1 MAIAAVPNYLG
12 RDFSTA
18 SPGLRFG
25 MYLPLWGE
33 DRRTGELVWET
44 KDYKYE
50 IRGQDRIE
58 RRLPHENKVDA
69 IRQALKL
76 TPSDVATMRALQ
88 TRQSALALPLIDAG
102 NLLVAEALAVAP
114 FTTGLGNEH
123 PLENGFAFLNP
134 YGLPYLAGSGVKGV
148 LRQSARELASGAWGD
163 AQGWDDAAIDALFG
177 HVCDDEDG
185 LQRGALTCWDVIPQL
200 AGDALQVEVMTAH
213 QSHYHQQG
221 QNPHES
227 GSPIPINFLT
237 VPPRSGFV
245 FHLQCDVPFL
255 QRIAPDLAQDRRW
268 QVLLNAA
275 LAHAFA
281 WLGFGAK
288 TAVGYGAMADDP
300 AARAQREAARR
311 RAAAEREIEAQREAE
326 KRMNPDDRAWAQA
339 QPVLAAFQTTFDKA
353 RTVAFNPGGPF
364 AQERLA
370 FLRLALAWTE
380 SRSRLATADLIE
392 QSATKAWGRPSNKDR
407 WQELQAAIAALR
419 TVAA

>member
-288 TAVGYGAMADDP
+288 TAVGYGAMAVDQD
-300 AARAQREAARR
+300 ATRRAQLARE
-311 RAAAEREIEAQREAE
+311 ERQRQQVAHAQALAREAE
-326 KRMNPDDRAWAQA
+326 KTHMTPA
-339 QPVLAAFQTTFDKA
+339 K
-353 RTVAFNPGGPF
+353 RTM
-364 AQERLA
+364 
-370 FLRLALAWTE
+370 
-380 SRSRLATADLIE
+380 ADLFDQRIDKNQDERAVLFTALKTGKLADHRQEAAQRLKTLMQE
-392 QSATKAWGRPSNKDR
+392 QKRWKEKTEKKNPEKDQPHQDTLLVQKWLSA
-407 WQELQAAIAALR
+407 
-419 TVAA
+419 